1 MSEASR
7 TFSDV
12 WYRVARQTVILRPRV
27 EVRRQ
32 SFRGQRWHVLYDP
45 FNNQFFRLRPEAYAF
60 VARLRPDRT
69 VEEAWQETLEQN
81 PDGAPGQEDVI
92 QLLAQLYHANLLHY
106 KVAADSEQFFARYR
120 KRKQRERMFTWSNI
134 MFARLP
140 LLDPEAG
147 LNRLLPLLK
156 LIFRPW
162 ALVLWVAVVA
172 WAVKTCVEH
181 GPELAVASHGVL
193 SPSNLA
199 LLYVGIVLV
208 KVLHE
213 LGHATVCKFYGGE
226 VHTMGV
232 MLLFFSPLP
241 YVDVTSSWAF
251 RERRKR
257 IAVAAAGVGAELFVA
272 GLAAI
277 FWASAGPGL
286 WRDLAFNMLITAGV
300 TTLLFN
306 ANPLLRYDGYYVF
319 SDLVDVPNLY
329 QRAQQMINFLAEKYL
344 FGVREATPPA
354 DTPRERRWLTV
365 YGLLGVVYRTFI
377 FVGIIWVMSGQ
388 FLIVGALIAV
398 FCIAA
403 WGIMPLVKFSSY
415 LANSPRLERSR
426 PRAIGVSVGLAAAL
440 LIALFLVPA
449 PQRLQVPG
457 VLQAGTFADVTA
469 GVDGEFERLLVPS
482 GTRVKAGEPLA
493 RLRNDELVHQIAAVR
508 AQLAELDALWRTG
521 LNQGS
526 RGRAALEQGI
536 TAVRGRAQELEE
548 RRSRLVVTA
557 PLDGIWVG
565 PRAEE
570 MTGRWL
576 SRGSPLG
583 SLLGPGGFEFLAIV
597 PQVDSSRLFAHEA
610 EAARA
615 TVQLHGQSDTAL
627 KTNRLVV
634 IQAEQTRLP
643 SAALAQNAGGEI
655 ALARD
660 SGRDPIAAESFY
672 EVRAMLDENPGALL
686 YQGLTGRIT
695 FPLPAEPLGWQWV
708 RAVRQIF
715 QKRSVK

>member
-426 PRAIGVSVGLAAAL
+426 PRAIGVSVGLASAL

-548 RRSRLVVTA
+548 RRSQLVVTA

-615 TVQLHGQSDTAL
+615 TVRLHGQSDTAL

-655 ALARD
+655 ALAHD